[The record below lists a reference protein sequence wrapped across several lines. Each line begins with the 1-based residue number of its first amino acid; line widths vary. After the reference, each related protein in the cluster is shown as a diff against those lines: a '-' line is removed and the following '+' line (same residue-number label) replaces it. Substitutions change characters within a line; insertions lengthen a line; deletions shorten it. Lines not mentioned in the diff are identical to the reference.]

1 MIKIIFFPFALIYTS
16 IFLVCNI
23 LLIPFAYLYTCYKK
37 LYLVFTHSEK
47 ENIRG
52 KLYCNFLMFLV
63 FGLCM
68 LILGLIPDSFY
79 FLYHLYLQRNDE
91 LSSEVVNVIS
101 PEAFNTLEAVVQRE
115 VKIRKMK
122 NPRDL
127 LMMKS

>member
-1 MIKIIFFPFALIYTS
+1 
-16 IFLVCNI
+16 
-23 LLIPFAYLYTCYKK
+23 
-37 LYLVFTHSEK
+37 
-47 ENIRG
+47 
-52 KLYCNFLMFLV
+52 
-63 FGLCM
+63 M

-91 LSSEVVNVIS
+91 LSSEIVNVIS

-127 LMMKS
+127 MMMKS

>member
-1 MIKIIFFPFALIYTS
+1 
-16 IFLVCNI
+16 
-23 LLIPFAYLYTCYKK
+23 
-37 LYLVFTHSEK
+37 
-47 ENIRG
+47 
-52 KLYCNFLMFLV
+52 
-63 FGLCM
+63 M